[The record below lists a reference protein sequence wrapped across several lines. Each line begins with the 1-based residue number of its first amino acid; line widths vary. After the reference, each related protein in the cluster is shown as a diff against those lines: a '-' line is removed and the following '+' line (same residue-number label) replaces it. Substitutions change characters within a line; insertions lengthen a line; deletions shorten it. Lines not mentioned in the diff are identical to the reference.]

1 MAPPRQRPSGFGTSP
16 GDTWEIGMARMPF
29 FVPGDDGQTIRPLVA
44 LVMDGSGPIRA
55 TAMGHP
61 EHPSKALAKALQE
74 AIHHPPSGLQPGN
87 PQQVTVP
94 SARLLEDLRPL
105 YLVGCCPC
113 FFNPFRVS
121 ALVPPPGMD
130 ASSWLVPQLSQ
141 QVLPLWRLRPLRPL
155 PLRFCIAMILMR
167 CQRWPLG

>member
-16 GDTWEIGMARMPF
+16 GDTWEIGMARLPF

-61 EHPSKALAKALQE
+61 EHPSEALAKALQE

-94 SARLLEDLRPL
+94 SARLLEELRPL
-105 YLVGCCPC
+105 L
-113 FFNPFRVS
+113 
-121 ALVPPPGMD
+121 PGVAID
-130 ASSWLVPQLSQ
+130 E
-141 QVLPLWRLRPLRPL
+141 
-155 PLRFCIAMILMR
+155 IL
-167 CQRWPLG
+167 Q